1 MDVSHLLTVLP
12 APRFVLD
19 KLPTHRHRNRFHV
32 RAEKQLGETG
42 KHEPPIGVVI
52 ARREA
57 KRLVDVGLGLLAATE
72 KELGETDEGMS
83 VGQIVI
89 QC

>member
-1 MDVSHLLTVLP
+1 MRDGMISVGLDTP
-12 APRFVLD
+12 AQPG
-19 KLPTHRHRNRFHV
+19 NRFHV

-57 KRLVDVGLGLLAATE
+57 KRLVDVDLGLLATTE